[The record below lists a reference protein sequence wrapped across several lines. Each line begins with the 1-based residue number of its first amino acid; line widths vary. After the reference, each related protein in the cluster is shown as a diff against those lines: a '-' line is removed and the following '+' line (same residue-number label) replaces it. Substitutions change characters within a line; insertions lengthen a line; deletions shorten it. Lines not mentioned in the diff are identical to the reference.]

1 MKELK
6 RIILVFVA
14 IVISIQSVYATN
26 SRIAYDHNLKEK
38 AISEMTEAEKEIYY
52 DSLLLDENGNEL
64 ETEELSTTE
73 QYEAYY
79 DRNNVPVK
87 DVKETETMAYQFNKY
102 VDDNYDEKRLT
113 RTIYYLSCM

>member
-38 AISEMTEAEKEIYY
+38 AISEMTEAEKKFITIHYY
-52 DSLLLDENGNEL
+52 WTKMVMN
-64 ETEELSTTE
+64 
-73 QYEAYY
+73 
-79 DRNNVPVK
+79 
-87 DVKETETMAYQFNKY
+87 
-102 VDDNYDEKRLT
+102 
-113 RTIYYLSCM
+113 